1 MTNTVNAMQSR
12 IIMTSCSDDVK
23 YNLDGS
29 VKRTHTNKVAGIS
42 SEVYAFNTDEE
53 IQAMINALD
62 KHIENIFNTDTQRQ
76 IAVRNKLLFI
86 LGINLGIR
94 ASDLCSLRWNF
105 FFEESNCQLS
115 FREWYTIM
123 PKKTANKRKFVK
135 LFFNDAVKKAI
146 MEYITVYPI
155 KDMNDYLFKSR
166 KGNNYIEERSIWRI
180 IKATAA
186 EAGIKQNIGSHS
198 LRKTF
203 GYWVWHNAEDKNEA
217 LCILQMVF
225 NHSSP
230 ATTAKYI
237 GITDGE
243 IKNAFNSIA
252 LGIE

>member
-1 MTNTVNAMQSR
+1 MANTANVIQPR
-12 IIMTSCSDDVK
+12 IIMTSCPDDVK

-53 IQAMINALD
+53 IQAMINVLD

-105 FFEESNCQLS
+105 FFEESDCQLS

-135 LFFNDAVKKAI
+135 LFL
-146 MEYITVYPI
+146 M
-155 KDMNDYLFKSR
+155 M
-166 KGNNYIEERSIWRI
+166 
-180 IKATAA
+180 
-186 EAGIKQNIGSHS
+186 Q
-198 LRKTF
+198 LRKLLWNT
-203 GYWVWHNAEDKNEA
+203 
-217 LCILQMVF
+217 LQ
-225 NHSSP
+225 
-230 ATTAKYI
+230 YI
-237 GITDGE
+237 QLKI
-243 IKNAFNSIA
+243 
-252 LGIE
+252 

>member
-1 MTNTVNAMQSR
+1 MTNTANIMQSR
-12 IIMTSCSDDVK
+12 ITVTSCPGDVK

-29 VKRTHTNKVAGIS
+29 VKRTHTNKIAGIS
-42 SEVYAFNTDEE
+42 SEVYAFRTDEE
-53 IQAMINALD
+53 INAMINVLD
-62 KHIENIFNTDTQRQ
+62 LHIENMFNTKTQRQ
-76 IAVRNKLLFI
+76 IAVRNKLLFV

-94 ASDLCSLRWNF
+94 ASDLCSLRWSF
-105 FFEESNCQLS
+105 FFEDDCDELT
-115 FREWYTIM
+115 FREFYTIM

-135 LFFNDAVKKAI
+135 LYFNDAVKKTI
-146 MEYITVYPI
+146 LDYINVYPI
-155 KDMNDYLFKSR
+155 EDINDYLFMSR
-166 KGNNYIEERSIWRI
+166 KGNSCIEESSIWRI
-180 IKATAA
+180 IKNTAA

-217 LCILQMVF
+217 LCILQLVF

-252 LGIE
+252 LGI

>member
-1 MTNTVNAMQSR
+1 MTNTANVVQSR

-42 SEVYAFNTDEE
+42 SEVYAFNTGEE
-53 IQAMINALD
+53 IQAMINVLD

-94 ASDLCSLRWNF
+94 ASDLCSLHWNF
-105 FFEESNCQLS
+105 FFEENDCQLS

-166 KGNNYIEERSIWRI
+166 KGDSYIEESSIWRI

-203 GYWVWHNAEDKNEA
+203 GYWIWHNAEDKNEA

-252 LGIE
+252 LGME

>member
-1 MTNTVNAMQSR
+1 MTNTAQDFKPR
-12 IIMTSCSDDVK
+12 IKMTTNKEIVK

-29 VKRTHTNKVAGIS
+29 VKKTHSNRQKGVS
-42 SEVYAFNTDEE
+42 SEVYAFNTQED
-53 IQAMINALD
+53 INNMINVLNE
-62 KHIENIFNTDTQRQ
+62 HIFYASTSKKKKS
-76 IAVRNKLLFI
+76 AARNKLLFI

-94 ASDLCSLRWNF
+94 ASDLRSVRWSF
-105 FFEESNCQLS
+105 FFDDINSLC
-115 FREWYTIM
+115 FKDCYTIM
-123 PKKTANKRKFVK
+123 PKKTANKSKYVT
-135 LFFNDAVKKAI
+135 LYFNKAVKTAI
-146 MEYITVYPI
+146 MEYVSEYPI
-155 KDMNDYLFKSR
+155 DSIDDYLFTSQ
-166 KGNNYIEERSIWRI
+166 KGSDEAIEESSIWRI

-203 GYWVWHNAEDKNEA
+203 GYWIWHNAEDKNEA

-252 LGIE
+252 LGI